1 MTSFASAVPRYS
13 DPGALLA
20 DFADLTIRHTA
31 MPVSLCDHSAMCD
44 FVLRRMGLQQLGDV
58 AKTAVFK
65 GANKVL
71 LVPGNFC
78 VH

>member
-31 MPVSLCDHSAMCD
+31 MPVSLCDHSAMRD
-44 FVLRRMGLQQLGDV
+44 FVLRRMGQQLGDD

-65 GANKVL
+65 GTNKVL